1 MVVTF
6 VVPPWVVV
14 RQVSEV
20 YVQEKR
26 VNGSKARVL
35 GHCNQYCIL
44 VLRVPSDM
52 RACIGTQ
59 ANDHSCLE
67 QFVRP
72 WAAHP
77 VTQRLMAGGTLYLPA
92 AEGFQSKAATT
103 RPFFC

>member
-20 YVQEKR
+20 YVQKEE

-35 GHCNQYCIL
+35 DHCNQCCTL
-44 VLRVPSDM
+44 VSRVPSDM
-52 RACIGTQ
+52 TACIGPRV
-59 ANDHSCLE
+59 NDHGCLE

-92 AEGFQSKAATT
+92 AEGFQSKAATMSRRST
-103 RPFFC
+103 